1 MIGKGSNLLLDRRI
15 LNRRMRQW
23 LVILPSISTGRRLD
37 PDRQP
42 HEHYRTRPLTLL
54 AKGLKKGDVEENDII
69 NNNTDEQ
76 RDKPILHE

>member
-1 MIGKGSNLLLDRRI
+1 MMQVWTMSTRQSI
-15 LNRRMRQW
+15 LGQ
-23 LVILPSISTGRRLD
+23 ID

-69 NNNTDEQ
+69 NNNTDGQ